1 MKFDATGKVQSIDVP
16 KIFSWIM
23 DNHGQTKYYSTKINH
38 LLFATEILHSIKN
51 IPPMTYYVVDTPDGT
66 LGRDINGFYTE
77 KPIKAKDLKID
88 AGRRKSEPVEF
99 LSLKGFGNEQANLVS
114 VANIRSQGQY
124 ARLVLFMKCGH
135 CGYESPIETEP
146 GTIQAECYCCGVKN
160 YGTRGR
166 CYDYASFRSSEI
178 LKFLKL
184 FSDYSRSNGKRYCQ
198 NRPPQS
204 VLAAFS
210 KKIYY

>member
-23 DNHGQTKYYSTKINH
+23 DNHGQTKYYSTKINELIIRH
-38 LLFATEILHSIKN
+38 RDFTFDKKYSSNDILCSRHTRWN
-51 IPPMTYYVVDTPDGT
+51 F
-66 LGRDINGFYTE
+66 GRDINGFYTE

-160 YGTRGR
+160 YGTRG
-166 CYDYASFRSSEI
+166 DVMIMLRSGPV
-178 LKFLKL
+178 KF
-184 FSDYSRSNGKRYCQ
+184 
-198 NRPPQS
+198 
-204 VLAAFS
+204 
-210 KKIYY
+210 